1 MNEERRAS
9 SFDELARG
17 LASGEVSRRKAFGL
31 LGAALLGGTLA
42 SMPGAAWATH
52 RGRSHGP
59 PSGDPTCPYP
69 GQIRVCQCPSG
80 QELCGGA
87 CVPSCGSGQQLNPE
101 TCQCENS
108 TLTCDTQTCRGCCD
122 PVTDTCVR
130 GTTNEA
136 CGTGGVCVQCNTA
149 AGQTCQRFIVPE
161 TGETDYM
168 CAINPG

>member
-1 MNEERRAS
+1 MNEQRRAS

-42 SMPGAAWATH
+42 SIPGAAWATH

-59 PSGDPTCPYP
+59 PSGDPTCPHP

-87 CVPSCGSGQQLNPE
+87 CVSNQCGANEQFDPN
-101 TCQCENS
+101 TCQCEPVLISSNVTCVCGDF
-108 TLTCDTQTCRGCCD
+108 TLTRCFAG
-122 PVTDTCVR
+122 
-130 GTTNEA
+130 A
-136 CGTGGVCVQCNTA
+136 CGDESAQAALCTESCASFGGLVRVGECTA
-149 AGQTCQRFIVPE
+149 DC
-161 TGETDYM
+161 
-168 CAINPG
+168 PG